1 MFLGPSFYNEPCG
14 NDPLVPTRQL
24 NCFVVCCHFLK
35 AFFFS
40 TNLPPTGLYWFKD
53 GAVRLNFLYF
63 YLFFFFTWYP
73 CGDETPSPTP
83 YNARVFKKIREGKRN
98 VVAAGYEIKGKK
110 KLNLE
115 CFLILFLKE
124 KIKDCGR

>member
-1 MFLGPSFYNEPCG
+1 MNLAETILSS
-14 NDPLVPTRQL
+14 QL
-24 NCFVVCCHFLK
+24 DNWIVLLFVAISWKH
-35 AFFFS
+35 FFFQ
-40 TNLPPTGLYWFKD
+40 LIYRQPVYTGLKM
-53 GAVRLNFLYF
+53 ALYVWIF
-63 YLFFFFTWYP
+63 CIFIFIFFFTWYP